1 MTNPTNVHP
10 ELGSGSLLKV
20 LPLVLEPDPAR
31 TIVRPFGFAYPA
43 AFAEER
49 DSRPLVVAERVLG
62 LDEADLLQI
71 VDLMLGSMRARH
83 RNVEAVLLRRYDEL
97 ADEVRRLRVNHA
109 QKLLLGAY
117 FSQEFAF
124 ESAALFNPSIVRH
137 PGGDDEGGNTRFVL
151 SLRGIGEGHVSSVT
165 FRTGLWRLD
174 SGVSIDPPGAYGVP
188 PRIFREMEGG
198 GAELI
203 CDDSADVSETV
214 IFPIL
219 PSQRQ
224 GIEDLRLVQFTE
236 DGGRQQIIGTYTAY
250 DGRNIRQELLH
261 AIDFRTVRMH
271 PLGGRMADHKGMALF
286 PRRIGGRYVM
296 LGRQDN
302 ENIWLLESDD
312 LYQWDRGR
320 PIMSPA
326 FFWEFVQLGNC
337 GSPIEID
344 EGWLVFTHGVAM
356 VRVYCVGACLLDKD
370 DPSVV
375 LARTRMP
382 LLVPS
387 SVPQRGGYVPNVV
400 YSCGALI
407 RGRDILLPFAVGDRC
422 TTFAIGSVDSILKT
436 MVGVAAA
443 RGR

>member
-1 MTNPTNVHP
+1 MNDKLTNLHP
-10 ELGSGSLLKV
+10 ELGGGGPLKV

-31 TIVRPFGFAYPA
+31 TVIRPFGFAYPA
-43 AFAEER
+43 AFAGER
-49 DSRPLVVAERVLG
+49 DSRPLVVAERVLA
-62 LDEADLLQI
+62 LDEADLFQI
-71 VDLMLGSMRARH
+71 VDMMLGPMRARH

-97 ADEVRRLRVNHA
+97 ADEVRGLPVNHA

-137 PGGDDEGGNTRFVL
+137 PGGDDEEGNTRFVL
-151 SLRGIGEGHVSSVT
+151 SLRGIGEGHISSVT
-165 FRTGLWRLD
+165 FRTGIWRVD
-174 SGVSIDPPGAYGVP
+174 GGVAIDPRSPYCVP
-188 PRIFREMEGG
+188 PRILREMEGG

-203 CDDSADVSETV
+203 CDDSADLSETV

-224 GIEDLRLVQFTE
+224 GVEDLRLVQFTE
-236 DGGRQQIIGTYTAY
+236 DDGRQQIFGTYTAY
-250 DGRNIRQELLH
+250 DGRDVRQELLRG
-261 AIDFRTVRMH
+261 IDFRTVGMH
-271 PLGGRMADHKGMALF
+271 RLGGRMAGHKGMALF
-286 PRRIGGRYVM
+286 PRRIRGRYVM

-302 ENIWLLESDD
+302 ENIWLLELDD
-312 LYQWDRGR
+312 LYQWDGGR

-344 EGWLVFTHGVAM
+344 EGWLVFTHGVALA
-356 VRVYCVGACLLDKD
+356 RVYCIGACLLDKD

-387 SVPQRGGYVPNVV
+387 SVSQRGGYVPNVV

-407 RGRDILLPFAVGDRC
+407 RGRDILLPFAVGDRW
-422 TTFAIGSVDSILKT
+422 TTFAIGSVDSVLAS
-436 MVGVAAA
+436 MVGVE
-443 RGR
+443 